1 MKEQYINM
9 RNRKVIDLSV
19 LYTFAREQGMTLS
32 FDQFTVGA
40 QFLNFDVL
48 MEDLDRKFGL
58 TRLHDKND
66 NFIKVIE

>member
-1 MKEQYINM
+1 M
-9 RNRKVIDLSV
+9 RNRKIIDLSV

-32 FDQFTVGA
+32 FDQFTMGV
-40 QFLNFDVL
+40 QFLNLDVL
-48 MEDLDRKFGL
+48 TEDLDRKFGL